1 MRAHQLYARWLA
13 VGTRVAFAILVITF
27 LVYMAGLVEPL
38 VEPREL
44 ARLWALP
51 ADRYVALTGA
61 PTGWGWLAF
70 LGKGD
75 YLNFAG
81 VAALATISVV
91 CYARI
96 LPALPR
102 LHAAL
107 AAIQIAV
114 LLAAALV

>member
-1 MRAHQLYARWLA
+1 MREHEIYAHWLA
-13 VGTRVAFAILVITF
+13 VGTRIAFGVLVATF
-27 LVYMAGLVEPL
+27 LVYMAGLLEPL
-38 VEPREL
+38 VHPREL
-44 ARLWALP
+44 ARLWVLP
-51 ADRYVALTGA
+51 ADKFVAASGA

-81 VAALATISVV
+81 VAALATISIV

-96 LPALPR
+96 VPALPR

-114 LLAAALV
+114 LLAAALA